1 MPPRVPPPFVDQNA
15 IHDSPPPSKKEIS
28 KTMDNVPRVS
38 IRKKNDTPAGWFGV
52 NCGPLQKNL
61 KKLLPLQIPQSQ
73 VGIHP
78 PLSDNWRNRFES
90 TSGGDR
96 KGWPQ
101 SSPLIQSK
109 TSTSPWPQ
117 TKDSW
122 WRIVHPEMHPPP
134 PFPKAWCLVKN
145 LWGQVGCFF
154 GDVSST
160 LWSVNVH
167 LHHDHLQHH
176 SHPPTIHLSA
186 S

>member
-52 NCGPLQKNL
+52 NC
-61 KKLLPLQIPQSQ
+61 QSQ

-117 TKDSW
+117 TKDWW
-122 WRIVHPEMHPPP
+122 WRIVYPGMHPPP
-134 PFPKAWCLVKN
+134 PFPRLGAWWKIYGDKLDVFF
-145 LWGQVGCFF
+145 GGCFF
-154 GDVSST
+154 NIMICKCASSPRPSPT
-160 LWSVNVH
+160 PQPLPN
-167 LHHDHLQHH
+167 
-176 SHPPTIHLSA
+176 HPSLSKL
-186 S
+186 SPKPCWHP